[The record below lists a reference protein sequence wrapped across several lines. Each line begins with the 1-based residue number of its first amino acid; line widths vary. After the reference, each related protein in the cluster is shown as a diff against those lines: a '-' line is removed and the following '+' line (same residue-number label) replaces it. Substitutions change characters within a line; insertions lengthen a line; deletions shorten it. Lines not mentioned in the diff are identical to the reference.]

1 MTDITDQL
9 RSYAPT
15 VSVTESSPQYTQFDK
30 ASHSLVKST
39 QYLNILFAKKTIED
53 FLRSKFKSLT
63 KATGLEQ
70 NSMY

>member
-9 RSYAPT
+9 RSYAPIG
-15 VSVTESSPQYTQFDK
+15 SVTEISPPYTQFDT

-53 FLRSKFKSLT
+53 FLGSKFKSLT

-70 NSMY
+70 HSMY

>member
-9 RSYAPT
+9 RSYAP
-15 VSVTESSPQYTQFDK
+15 SIKFTESSPQYTQFDK

-39 QYLNILFAKKTIED
+39 QYLNILFAQKTIED
-53 FLRSKFKSLT
+53 FLGSKFKSLT

-70 NSMY
+70 QSMY